1 MSAPPEER
9 LALALTGVEY
19 FMSCVRIDLEDDDRE
34 KLRDHMSHLRQ
45 SVITALKAYNEL
57 PPPTWPNAETR
68 EAFGRAAAEWRAQR
82 APA

>member
-1 MSAPPEER
+1 MTAPADER

-19 FMSCVRIDLEDDDRE
+19 FMSCVWIDLEDDDRE

-45 SVITALKAYNEL
+45 SVITALQSLNESL
-57 PPPTWPNAETR
+57 RRRGPTPRRARRSAAPPPSGA
-68 EAFGRAAAEWRAQR
+68 RAR